1 MSITAESMTP
11 ADIRACTCGN
21 DGYGNGNGMFG
32 NDAWWIIV
40 LLLFGWGGRGFGGFG
55 GGYGGGS
62 GVGENY
68 VLATDF
74 ATIERKLDGINNGIC
89 DATFQLTNNIN
100 GNFRTLDGA
109 ICNLGYQALQNTNA
123 IQTQLAGC
131 CCDIQGAIKDVAY
144 GNAMNANAIQQQI
157 SSCCCDIE
165 KMNMQS
171 RFDAQAYNCNTLQA
185 IDKLGDRIVDHSG
198 KLDKQGYVSV
208 AEQLVKRFGCKKVA
222 VTLRTSLSAFD
233 NLWAGMLYDA
243 KTKKACFSNEYA
255 LHIVDRVGGGDSFGG
270 ALIYALATGGK
281 QQAAIDFAVAA
292 SALKHSIE
300 QDFNLVSA
308 AEVVALAAGNGTGR
322 VQR

>member
-1 MSITAESMTP
+1 MSLTTSEMSP
-11 ADIRACTCGN
+11 ADLRAVMGGN
-21 DGYGNGNGMFG
+21 DDGFGFGGNG
-32 NDAWWIIV
+32 AWWIII
-40 LLLFGWGGRGFGGFG
+40 LLLFGWGGRGYGFGGGFG

-89 DATFQLTNNIN
+89 DATFQLTNNLN

-109 ICNLGYQALQNTNA
+109 ICNFGYQALQNTNA
-123 IQTQLAGC
+123 IQSQLAGC

-185 IDKLGDRIVDHSG
+185 IDKLGDRIVDHLNAKENQALRDEVTALRLAASQA
-198 KLDKQGYVSV
+198 KQ
-208 AEQLVKRFGCKKVA
+208 
-222 VTLRTSLSAFD
+222 
-233 NLWAGMLYDA
+233 
-243 KTKKACFSNEYA
+243 NEYLISRLDPNPCPTPA
-255 LHIVDRVGGGDSFGG
+255 YVVQPPQQVTFPTNCCGTVNYAGGCGGSF
-270 ALIYALATGGK
+270 
-281 QQAAIDFAVAA
+281 
-292 SALKHSIE
+292 
-300 QDFNLVSA
+300 
-308 AEVVALAAGNGTGR
+308 
-322 VQR
+322 